1 MPEIPPTSSRLDR
14 LLNAFSNVNAGEGAR
29 AALLLVCIF
38 LIMCAYYVMK
48 TAREGLILAGGT
60 FGLAGDELKTYAT
73 GAMALL
79 LIVIVPA
86 YDMLADR
93 QRRIRLINISYAVL
107 LACLVGFFLLGEA
120 GVRIGFAYF
129 VWFGLMS
136 CFMVAQFWS
145 YASDL
150 YSEEEGK
157 RLFAVIATGGT
168 LGAIV
173 GPRIAKHTDTFTLM
187 VVAGCLL
194 IGALVLFN
202 VVERRGRPE
211 RRPRESLEGPGG
223 FALVLGDR
231 GLTLIACLLLLTNI
245 VNSTGEFLL
254 SHAVREHAIALV
266 PDTAFPE
273 AASAVRYALIA
284 EQRREII
291 QAFYSDFFM
300 TVNAL
305 SFLVQAFL
313 VSRVI
318 GKIGVRRALFVLPVI
333 AFGAYAAIGIGG
345 GLAIVRAAKTAE
357 NATDYSLQNTV
368 WQSLFLKTDRAVKY
382 KAKATLDTF
391 FVRAGDAMSALVV
404 AVGIHQ
410 LGFAPRQ
417 LAFVN
422 LGLIVAWIGV
432 AASIAYAHRLTVH
445 VPERHPMRR
454 PSGLVYLSSSSNRI
468 RRGGVS
474 TSSSWPERT
483 TQANAST
490 AMPAISSASGS
501 KI

>member
-1 MPEIPPTSSRLDR
+1 V
-14 LLNAFSNVNAGEGAR
+14 LNAFTSVKAGEGAR

-79 LIVIVPA
+79 LIAIVPA

-93 QRRIRLINISYAVL
+93 QRRIRLINISYVVL
-107 LACLVGFFLLGEA
+107 LACLAAFFLLGQA
-120 GVRIGFAYF
+120 GIRIGFVYF
-129 VWFGLMS
+129 VWFGLVS
-136 CFMVAQFWS
+136 GFMVAQFWS
-145 YASDL
+145 YASDI
-150 YSEEEGK
+150 YNEEEGK

-173 GPRIAKHTDTFTLM
+173 GPRLAKHTDTFTLM
-187 VVAGCLL
+187 IVAAGLL
-194 IGALVLFN
+194 VTALLLFN
-202 VVERRGRPE
+202 IVERRARPE
-211 RRPRESLEGPGG
+211 RRVRESIEGPGG

-231 GLTLIACLLLLTNI
+231 GLSLIACLLLLTNI

-266 PDTAFPE
+266 PDSAFPDV
-273 AASAVRYALIA
+273 ASTVRDLLIA
-284 EQRREII
+284 EQRRAII
-291 QAFYSDFFM
+291 QSFYGDFFM
-300 TVNAL
+300 SVNAL
-305 SFLVQAFL
+305 SFLIQAFL

-333 AFGAYAAIGIGG
+333 AFGAYAAIGLTG

-368 WQSLFLKTDRAVKY
+368 WQSLFLKSDRAVKY

-410 LGFAPRQ
+410 LGLAPRQ

-422 LGLIVAWIGV
+422 LGLIVAWLGV

-445 VPERHPMRR
+445 VMERHPMRR
-454 PSGLVYLSSSSNRI
+454 PSGLVYFSSSNKI

-483 TQANAST
+483 TQTNAST
-490 AMPAISSASGS
+490 ATPAINNARGNTT
-501 KI
+501 